1 MRSIDGIASKFRI
14 LRKMSIESSV
24 LPEFEA
30 SLVPAANV
38 ASVPQRSPLRYPG
51 GKTWLVPHIRKWLE
65 DPVSTLIEPFAGGG
79 IVALTAVMEELTN
92 QALMVDLDRN
102 LSSFWRA
109 VLEHSEGL
117 IERIQSFTLSQES
130 VKRIDREAP
139 QSILDHGF
147 RTLVLNRTRYG
158 GILTPDASLI
168 KIGENG
174 AGISS
179 RWYPETLV
187 NRVRAIAEYSDKLLF
202 CESDGVRFLELL
214 CERPD
219 TAFFVDP
226 PYTAEGGKQA
236 GTRLYAHNRVDHT
249 RIFAA
254 LAESQASFLM
264 TYDYSAEIIKLVR
277 KHEFHAARV
286 EMKSRRHS
294 KIPELLIT
302 RNRLFT

>member
-1 MRSIDGIASKFRI
+1 
-14 LRKMSIESSV
+14 MSFESSV
-24 LPEFEA
+24 LPEFET

-65 DPVSTLIEPFAGGG
+65 DPVNTLVEPFVGGG
-79 IVALTAVMEELTN
+79 IVALTAVMEGLSN

-109 VLEHSEGL
+109 ALEHSEGL
-117 IERIQSFTLSQES
+117 IERIQSFTLSREA
-130 VKRIDREAP
+130 VECIDQEAP
-139 QSILDHGF
+139 QSVLDHGF

-158 GILTPDASLI
+158 GVLTSGASLI

-174 AGISS
+174 AGIGS
-179 RWYPETLV
+179 RWYPKTLV
-187 NRVRAIAEYSDKLLF
+187 TRLKAIAECSDKLLF
-202 CESDGVRFLELL
+202 CESDGVRLLELL
-214 CERPD
+214 CDRPD

-236 GTRLYAHNRVDHT
+236 GTRLYTHNNVDHT

-254 LAESQASFLM
+254 LAESQANFLM
-264 TYDYSAEIIKLVR
+264 TYDCSSEIIKLIR

-286 EMKSRRHS
+286 EMKSRRHA

>member
-1 MRSIDGIASKFRI
+1 MRSIDGIASNFRI

-24 LPEFEA
+24 FPEFDA

-65 DPVSTLIEPFAGGG
+65 DPVNTLIEPFAGGG
-79 IVALTAVMEELTN
+79 IVALTAVMGELAN

-147 RTLVLNRTRYG
+147 RTLVLN
-158 GILTPDASLI
+158 
-168 KIGENG
+168 
-174 AGISS
+174 
-179 RWYPETLV
+179 
-187 NRVRAIAEYSDKLLF
+187 
-202 CESDGVRFLELL
+202 
-214 CERPD
+214 
-219 TAFFVDP
+219 
-226 PYTAEGGKQA
+226 
-236 GTRLYAHNRVDHT
+236 
-249 RIFAA
+249 
-254 LAESQASFLM
+254 
-264 TYDYSAEIIKLVR
+264 
-277 KHEFHAARV
+277 
-286 EMKSRRHS
+286 
-294 KIPELLIT
+294 
-302 RNRLFT
+302 

>member
-1 MRSIDGIASKFRI
+1 
-14 LRKMSIESSV
+14 MSFESSV
-24 LPEFEA
+24 LPEFEI
-30 SLVPAANV
+30 SLIPAANV

-65 DPVSTLIEPFAGGG
+65 DPVNTLVEPFAGGG
-79 IVALTAVMEELTN
+79 IVALTAVMENLSN

-109 VLEHSEGL
+109 ALEYSEDL
-117 IERIQSFTLSQES
+117 IECIQSFTLSQES
-130 VKRIDREAP
+130 VIRISQEAP
-139 QSILDHGF
+139 QSILDQGF

-158 GILTPDASLI
+158 GILAPDASLI

-174 AGISS
+174 AGIGS

-187 NRVRAIAEYSDKLLF
+187 NRLRAIAEYSDNLLF

-214 CERPD
+214 CDRPD

-236 GTRLYAHNRVDHT
+236 GTRLYTHNSVDHT

-254 LAESQASFLM
+254 LAESRANFLM
-264 TYDYSAEIIKLVR
+264 TYDCSSEIIKLVR
-277 KHEFHAARV
+277 KYEFQAVRV